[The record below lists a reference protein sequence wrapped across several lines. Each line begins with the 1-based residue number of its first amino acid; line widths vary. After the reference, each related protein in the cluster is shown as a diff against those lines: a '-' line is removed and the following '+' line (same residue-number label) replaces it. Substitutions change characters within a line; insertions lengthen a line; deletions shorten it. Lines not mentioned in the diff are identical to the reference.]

1 MIGVGVVGTGFWSK
15 MTHLPAFASIDG
27 FELKAVASGNIANA
41 YAVAEQ
47 YGIPAVHQSYM
58 ELIRNPNVG
67 VVDICTPNHL
77 HADIAISAFAEGKD
91 VICIKPLATTVEDAY
106 RMVNEADK
114 RGCKL
119 YYAENVPFIPALD
132 KLKGLIDSGL
142 YGSLFR
148 FKACEGI
155 GSLHASWFSDP
166 ERAGGGS
173 IIDMAVHGLSFLQ
186 WMAGGKRAVKIH
198 AEAGTFVHP
207 QKAEDT
213 SVIVIRYEDGSIG
226 QTEDSW
232 SLAGGY
238 DSRFEVFGTKGHA
251 LVDLLYSHPIRSV
264 IGSSVEGGA
273 TASQLHSV
281 DDHFVK
287 DGHLNM
293 MTHFR
298 DCLLNDAVSCRS
310 TGAHGYEIMQWVD
323 AAYRSVESGLPVQLT
338 I

>member
-1 MIGVGVVGTGFWSK
+1 MIGIGVVGTGFWAR
-15 MTHLPAFASIDG
+15 MTHLPAFASLVG
-27 FELKAVASGNIANA
+27 FELKAVASGNEANA
-41 YAVAEQ
+41 QKASRE
-47 YGIPAVHQSYM
+47 YGIPAVHRDYLSLVRDPDVQ
-58 ELIRNPNVG
+58 

-77 HADIAISAFAEGKD
+77 HAEIALAAFAEGKD
-91 VICIKPLATTVEDAY
+91 VICIKPLATTQEDAY
-106 RMVNEADK
+106 RMVNEAEK

-119 YYAENVPFIPALD
+119 LYAENVPFIPALER
-132 KLKGLIDSGL
+132 LKGLIDEGL

-148 FKACEGI
+148 YKACEGI

-186 WMAGGKRAVKIH
+186 WMAEGKKATKIH
-198 AEAGTFVHP
+198 AEAGTFLHR
-207 QKAEDT
+207 QQAEDT
-213 SVIVIRYEDGSIG
+213 SVIVIRFEDGSIG

-238 DSRFEVFGTKGHA
+238 DSRFEVFGSKGHA
-251 LVDLLYSHPIRSV
+251 LVDLLYNHPIRSAV
-264 IGSSVEGGA
+264 GSSAEGGA
-273 TASQLHSV
+273 TVSLLHPV

-298 DCLLNDAVSCRS
+298 DSLLYGTPCRS
-310 TGAHGYEIMQWVD
+310 TGAEGFEIMQWVD
-323 AAYRSVESGLPVQLT
+323 AAYRSVRTGLPTLLNS
-338 I
+338 

>member
-1 MIGVGVVGTGFWSK
+1 
-15 MTHLPAFASIDG
+15 MTHLPAFATLDG
-27 FELKAVASGNIANA
+27 FDLKAVASSDVANA
-41 YAVAEQ
+41 RNVAKT
-47 YGIPAVHQSYM
+47 YGISAVHENY
-58 ELIRNPNVG
+58 LDLVRNPDVR

-77 HADIAISAFAEGKD
+77 HADIAMAAFAEGKD
-91 VICIKPLATTVEDAY
+91 VICIKPLATKVEDAY
-106 RMVNEADK
+106 RMVNEAEK

-119 YYAENVPFIPALD
+119 FYAENVPFIPTLD
-132 KLKGLIDSGL
+132 KLKRLIDEGI
-142 YGSLFR
+142 YGNLFR

-155 GSLHASWFSDP
+155 GTLHASWFADP

-173 IIDMAVHGLSFLQ
+173 IIDMAVHGMSFLQ
-186 WMAGGKRAVKIH
+186 WMADGKRAVKIH
-198 AEAGTFVHP
+198 AEAGTFVHL
-207 QKAEDT
+207 QAAEDT

-264 IGSSVEGGA
+264 IGNSAEGGA
-273 TASQLHSV
+273 TASQLHPV

-298 DCLLNDAVSCRS
+298 DCLDDATIACRS
-310 TGAHGYEIMQWVD
+310 TGEHGYEIMQWVD
-323 AAYRSVESGLPVQLT
+323 AAYRSVKTGLPVRLAT